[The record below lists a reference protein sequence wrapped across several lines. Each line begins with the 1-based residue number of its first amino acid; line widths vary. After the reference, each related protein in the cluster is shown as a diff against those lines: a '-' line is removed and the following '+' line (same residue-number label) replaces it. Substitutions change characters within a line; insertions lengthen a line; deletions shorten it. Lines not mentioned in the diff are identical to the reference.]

1 VISGRSDATLNRG
14 GVRLGTSEFYSVV
27 ETLPEI
33 ADSLVIH
40 LEDPDGG
47 SGSLLLF
54 VVMADGTDLGA
65 EVRAQI
71 AAQVRSLLS
80 PRHVPDQI
88 LQISVVPRTLSGKKV
103 EVPVKRVLRGAVPS
117 DVVSLD
123 SLTDRYSLDQFV
135 GLIEP

>member
-1 VISGRSDATLNRG
+1 
-14 GVRLGTSEFYSVV
+14 VV
-27 ETLPEI
+27 EALPEI

-40 LEDPDGG
+40 LEDTDGG

-54 VVMADGTDLGA
+54 VVMAHGSDLDDG
-65 EVRAQI
+65 VRAQI
-71 AAQVRSLLS
+71 AGHVRASLS
-80 PRHVPDQI
+80 PRHVPDEI

-123 SLTDRYSLDQFV
+123 SLTDRFSLDQFL
-135 GLIEP
+135 GLLK